1 MDNDIRS
8 NPGAGSNSTRE
19 KVKGKAAEVASMAKD
34 KIEDQYDQQKDR
46 AMNEV
51 EHLASALRRA
61 GENLRDQGNSTI
73 GAAVLSRVAGHLE
86 SVGGSME
93 GKDLDGLVRDVE
105 RLARRNPTAFIGGA
119 MLLGFAASR
128 FLKASSPSRGFD
140 YDTRDLTEFSGDY
153 RPTGFSGAGYGTASG
168 FDTYNPGT
176 GRTSGLGSTGLGS
189 SGSSGLGATGSG
201 DLGST
206 GIGST
211 GIGSTG
217 TGIGS
222 TGTTRPSGTTGTGNT
237 GTTRPAGTRKPG
249 SGSGSSGSTGGL

>member
-8 NPGAGSNSTRE
+8 NAGAGAGGTRE
-19 KVKGKAAEVASMAKD
+19 KVRGKAAEVAGMAKE
-34 KIEDQYDQQKDR
+34 KIADQYDQQKDR

-51 EHLASALRRA
+51 EHLATALRRA
-61 GENLRDQGNSTI
+61 GENLRDEGNSSI

-86 SVGGSME
+86 TVGGSME

-105 RLARRNPTAFIGGA
+105 RIARRNPAAFIGGA

-128 FLKASSPSRGFD
+128 FLKSSGRSMGDNYD
-140 YDTRDLTEFSGDY
+140 YDTRDLTEFGSDY

-168 FDTYNPGT
+168 FDSVNTGS
-176 GRTSGLGSTGLGS
+176 GRTSGVGSTGLGA
-189 SGSSGLGATGSG
+189 SGTG
-201 DLGST
+201 DL
-206 GIGST
+206 GST

-222 TGTTRPSGTTGTGNT
+222 TGTTGTGSSGTT
-237 GTTRPAGTRKPG
+237 GTTRPAGTRRPGGGNSG
-249 SGSGSSGSTGGL
+249 SGTGSSGSTGGL

>member
-1 MDNDIRS
+1 MDNDIR
-8 NPGAGSNSTRE
+8 NTPGSGSGSTRD
-19 KVKGKAAEVASMAKD
+19 KVRGKAAEVAGMAKE
-34 KIEDQYDQQKDR
+34 KIADQYDQKKDR

-61 GENLRDQGNSTI
+61 GENLRDEGNSSI
-73 GAAVLSRVAGHLE
+73 GAAVLSRVAGRLE
-86 SVGGSME
+86 SVGSSME
-93 GKDLDGLVRDVE
+93 GKDLDGLMRDVE
-105 RLARRNPTAFIGGA
+105 RLARRNPAAFIGGA

-128 FLKASSPSRGFD
+128 FLKSSSPSTGYD

-168 FDTYNPGT
+168 FDTFSPGT
-176 GRTSGLGSTGLGS
+176 GRTSGAGSTGLS
-189 SGSSGLGATGSG
+189 GSG
-201 DLGST
+201 DLGSGLGST

-217 TGIGS
+217 STGIGS
-222 TGTTRPSGTTGTGNT
+222 TGTSGTTGTTGT
-237 GTTRPAGTRKPG
+237 GTTRPGGNRKPGSGNSG